1 MSRSSPPER
10 RLSRRVADVGKTGS
24 GAQAG
29 GQAAPP
35 PRQTQ
40 TPSPPKKA
48 VRPYEQPAPGNPGA
62 AEAWELEHQMAVKQ
76 EAKVRMLLEN
86 LKK

>member
-1 MSRSSPPER
+1 MD
-10 RLSRRVADVGKTGS
+10 RLHSQAKDHIQKAMKD
-24 GAQAG
+24 GAQIPAG
-29 GQAAPP
+29 M
-35 PRQTQ
+35 
-40 TPSPPKKA
+40 
-48 VRPYEQPAPGNPGA
+48 